1 MLRSPDHILSV
12 AAVACTA
19 AVGTAVVD
27 RVFADKPADTFV
39 AGRPVGSAWV
49 VACIVAGT
57 SAADSP
63 GCMTVAWAVAWSA
76 AWVVAWV
83 AAQAC

>member
-12 AAVACTA
+12 AVVACTA
-19 AVGTAVVD
+19 AADTAVVD

-49 VACIVAGT
+49 VAWTAAGT
-57 SAADSP
+57 SAADNP
-63 GCMTVAWAVAWSA
+63 GCMSA
-76 AWVVAWV
+76 AWAAAWV
-83 AAQAC
+83 AA